1 MIANRKCLMLSAAIV
16 LLTGH
21 AAAQAPIPQNGFV
34 PDQKTAI
41 RIAEAVLPPICGCV
55 SRNRPFTAGLKDGV
69 WTVEG
74 RRPKGK
80 IVFGGGQVYMQIDQ
94 RTGAIISY
102 VFER

>member
-1 MIANRKCLMLSAAIV
+1 MIVTKKCLMLSAATI

-21 AAAQAPIPQNGFV
+21 SFAQAGAPTDVYV

-55 SRNRPFTAGLKDGV
+55 SRNRPFTADLKDGV

-74 RRPKGK
+74 KRPKGK
-80 IVFGGGQVYMQIDQ
+80 IVFGGGQVYMRIDQ
-94 RTGAIISY
+94 RTGAIISHY
-102 VFER
+102 FER